1 MPAIH
6 PDAELAPRDIVA
18 RAIHRQIAGGH
29 EVFLDCREAVGAA
42 FAQRF
47 PTVFAACQGAGIDPA
62 TQPIPVAPAAH
73 YHMGGIRSDAQGRSS
88 LEGLWVVGECAA
100 TGLHGANR
108 LASNS
113 LLEGL
118 VFGARAAEDV
128 RGLLAAAGTERPAPP
143 APPLARL
150 QPPPRLLR
158 EAMRRHAGLER
169 DAAGL
174 TALLDVVARIEKAG
188 NGDSALLNMTATA
201 RLVAAAALARQES
214 RGSHWRS
221 DFPATDAHGQASLL
235 TLAAAEA
242 IAAPP
247 LHHAAP

>member
-1 MPAIH
+1 MAAVH
-6 PDAELAPRDIVA
+6 ADGELAPRDIVA

-29 EVFLDCREAVGAA
+29 QVFLDCRDAVGAA

-47 PTVFAACQGAGIDPA
+47 PTVFAACQSAGIDPSV
-62 TQPIPVAPAAH
+62 QPIPVAPAAH
-73 YHMGGIRSDAQGRSS
+73 YHMGGIASDANGRSS

-118 VFGARAAEDV
+118 VFGARVAEDV
-128 RGLLAAAGTERPAPP
+128 RGLLGTGHGQPCPQAPQLP
-143 APPLARL
+143 VL
-150 QPPPRLLR
+150 QPPPQMLR
-158 EAMRRHAGLER
+158 EAMSRHAGLER

-174 TALLDVVARIEKAG
+174 MQLLDVIARVEKAG
-188 NGDSALLNMTATA
+188 NGDAALLNVTATA

-221 DFPATDAHGQASLL
+221 DFPGTDAQGQRTVL

-242 IAAPP
+242 LALPP
-247 LHHAAP
+247 ARHAV

>member
-1 MPAIH
+1 
-6 PDAELAPRDIVA
+6 
-18 RAIHRQIAGGH
+18 
-29 EVFLDCREAVGAA
+29 
-42 FAQRF
+42 
-47 PTVFAACQGAGIDPA
+47 
-62 TQPIPVAPAAH
+62 
-73 YHMGGIRSDAQGRSS
+73 MGGVLTDADGRTT
-88 LEGLWVVGECAA
+88 LDGLWACGETAS
-100 TGLHGANR
+100 TGAHGANR

-128 RGLLAAAGTERPAPP
+128 RGLLAGGVERPLPP
-143 APPLARL
+143 APSLARL

-174 TALLDVVARIEKAG
+174 TTLLDVIARIEKAG
-188 NGDSALLNMTATA
+188 NGDSALLNMTAAA

-221 DFPATDAHGQASLL
+221 DFPATDAHGQSSLL
-235 TLAAAEA
+235 TLTAADA

-247 LHHAAP
+247 AQRAAN